1 LPLRGASLEAQRS
14 QGCYFL
20 PIAAGRTRLIERALR
35 EKHKNKKLSALCVFA
50 VNKIKIGAW
59 MFNFKSYTKA
69 GSIQEAIQ
77 LLQQNPGA
85 HLIAGGTDIL
95 VKLHKG
101 KGQFD
106 SLVDIHD
113 VAELN
118 FISRNDDGDIVI
130 GPLTC
135 FTHVAESPL
144 ICKHIPILSEAVLTI
159 GGPQVRN
166 MATIG
171 GNLCNG
177 VPSADSAT
185 PLIALNAVVTI
196 AGRDGSR
203 QMPLED
209 FFLGP
214 SQVALE
220 QHEMMT
226 AITVSYDNYAGYY
239 GHFYKY
245 AMRGAMDIATI
256 NCSAVCKV
264 EEGVLIDLR
273 LAYGVAAPVPIR
285 CKDTEDKIRGRKTS
299 SQLLDEIAEAVKSD
313 VSPRTSWRAAKD
325 FRLQII
331 ATLARRVVKQAILN
345 AGGTIQ

>member
-1 LPLRGASLEAQRS
+1 
-14 QGCYFL
+14 
-20 PIAAGRTRLIERALR
+20 
-35 EKHKNKKLSALCVFA
+35 
-50 VNKIKIGAW
+50 
-59 MFNFKSYTKA
+59 MFNFKSYSKA

-77 LLQQNPGA
+77 LLGQNPAA
-85 HLIAGGTDIL
+85 HIIAGGTDVL

-101 KGQFD
+101 KGNFD
-106 SLVDIHD
+106 HLIDIHD
-113 VAELN
+113 IAELN
-118 FISRNDDGDIVI
+118 FISLNDGGDLVI
-130 GPLTC
+130 GPLCC
-135 FTHVAESPL
+135 FTHVAESAL
-144 ICKHIPILSEAVLTI
+144 IRRHIPVLSEAILTI

-196 AGRDGSR
+196 EGPDGSR
-203 QMPLED
+203 QLPLED

-214 SQVALE
+214 SRVALE
-220 QHEMMT
+220 HHEIMT
-226 AITVSYDNYAGYY
+226 AITVSRGNYAGYF
-239 GHFYKY
+239 GHFFKY

-256 NCSAVCKV
+256 GCSAVCRV
-264 EEGVLIDLR
+264 EDQVLADLR

-285 CKDTEDKIRGRKTS
+285 CKDTEDKMRGRKVS
-299 SQLLDEIAEAVKSD
+299 KQLLDDIAEAVADD

-331 ATLARRVVKQAILN
+331 ATLAHRVVKQAILN

>member
-1 LPLRGASLEAQRS
+1 
-14 QGCYFL
+14 
-20 PIAAGRTRLIERALR
+20 
-35 EKHKNKKLSALCVFA
+35 
-50 VNKIKIGAW
+50 
-59 MFNFKSYTKA
+59 MFNFKSYSRA

-77 LLQQNPGA
+77 LLEQNPEA
-85 HLIAGGTDIL
+85 HLIAGGTDVL

-101 KGQFD
+101 KGQFHH
-106 SLVDIHD
+106 LIDIHD
-113 VAELN
+113 IAELN
-118 FISRNDDGDIVI
+118 FISQNDDGDLVI

-135 FTHVAESPL
+135 FTHVAESAL
-144 ICKHIPILSEAVLTI
+144 IRKHIPVLSEAILTI

-196 AGRDGSR
+196 EGRDGPR
-203 QMPLED
+203 QTLLED
-209 FFLGP
+209 FFRGP

-220 QHEMMT
+220 HHEIMT
-226 AITVSYDNYAGYY
+226 AITVTRANYDGYY

-256 NCSAVCKV
+256 GCSAVCKV
-264 EEGVLIDLR
+264 ENDTLADLR

-285 CKDTEDKIRGRKTS
+285 CKDTEDKIRGRKVS
-299 SQLLDEIAEAVKSD
+299 MQMLDDIADAVADD

-331 ATLARRVVKQAILN
+331 ATLAHRVVKQAIIN

>member
-1 LPLRGASLEAQRS
+1 
-14 QGCYFL
+14 
-20 PIAAGRTRLIERALR
+20 
-35 EKHKNKKLSALCVFA
+35 
-50 VNKIKIGAW
+50 
-59 MFNFKSYTKA
+59 MFNIKSYSKA
-69 GSIQEAIQ
+69 DSIEEAIR
-77 LLQQNPGA
+77 LLQENPEA
-85 HLIAGGTDIL
+85 RLIAGGTDVL

-106 SLVDIHD
+106 HLIDIHD
-113 VAELN
+113 IAELN
-118 FISRNDDGDIVI
+118 FINQNDDGDLVI

-135 FTHVAESPL
+135 FTDVAESAL
-144 ICKHIPILSEAVLTI
+144 IRKHIPILSEAILTI

-185 PLIALNAVVTI
+185 PLIALNAAVTVQ
-196 AGRDGSR
+196 GKDGSR

-214 SQVALE
+214 SRVAIE
-220 QHEMMT
+220 HNEIMT
-226 AITVSYDNYAGYY
+226 AITVTRDNYSGYY
-239 GHFYKY
+239 GNFFKY
-245 AMRGAMDIATI
+245 AMRDAMDIATI
-256 NCSAVCKV
+256 GCSAVCKV
-264 EEGVLIDLR
+264 DDDVLIDLR

-285 CKDTEDKIRGRKTS
+285 CKETEDKIRGRKVS
-299 SQLLDEIAEAVKSD
+299 IRLLEDIAAAVKDD
-313 VSPRTSWRAAKD
+313 VSPRTSWRAARD

>member
-1 LPLRGASLEAQRS
+1 
-14 QGCYFL
+14 
-20 PIAAGRTRLIERALR
+20 
-35 EKHKNKKLSALCVFA
+35 
-50 VNKIKIGAW
+50 
-59 MFNFKSYTKA
+59 MFNFKSYSKA

-77 LLQQNPGA
+77 LLGQNPEA
-85 HLIAGGTDIL
+85 HIIAGGTDVL

-101 KGQFD
+101 KGDFD
-106 SLVDIHD
+106 HLIDIHD
-113 VAELN
+113 IAELN
-118 FISRNDDGDIVI
+118 FISQSDGGDLAI
-130 GPLTC
+130 GPLCC
-135 FTHVAESPL
+135 FTHVAESAM
-144 ICKHIPILSEAVLTI
+144 IRKHIPVLSEAILTI

-196 AGRDGSR
+196 EGPDGSR
-203 QMPLED
+203 QLPLEN

-214 SQVALE
+214 SRVALE
-220 QHEMMT
+220 HHEIMT
-226 AITVSYDNYAGYY
+226 AITVSRDNYAGYS
-239 GHFYKY
+239 GHFFKY
-245 AMRGAMDIATI
+245 AMRDAMDIATI
-256 NCSAVCKV
+256 GCSAVCRV
-264 EEGVLIDLR
+264 EDQVLADLR

-285 CKDTEDKIRGRKTS
+285 CKDTEDKMRGRKVS
-299 SQLLDEIAEAVKSD
+299 KQLLDDIAEAVADD

-331 ATLARRVVKQAILN
+331 ATLAHRVVKQAILN

>member
-1 LPLRGASLEAQRS
+1 
-14 QGCYFL
+14 
-20 PIAAGRTRLIERALR
+20 
-35 EKHKNKKLSALCVFA
+35 
-50 VNKIKIGAW
+50 
-59 MFNFKSYTKA
+59 MFNFKSYSKA

-77 LLQQNPGA
+77 LLGQNPAA
-85 HLIAGGTDIL
+85 HIIAGGTDVL

-101 KGQFD
+101 KGNFD
-106 SLVDIHD
+106 HLIDIHD
-113 VAELN
+113 IAELN
-118 FISRNDDGDIVI
+118 FISQSDGGDLVI
-130 GPLTC
+130 GPLCC
-135 FTHVAESPL
+135 FTHVAESAM
-144 ICKHIPILSEAVLTI
+144 IRKHIPVLSEAILTI

-196 AGRDGSR
+196 EGPDGSR
-203 QMPLED
+203 QLPLED

-214 SQVALE
+214 SRVALE
-220 QHEMMT
+220 HHEIMT
-226 AITVSYDNYAGYY
+226 AITVSRDNYAGYS
-239 GHFYKY
+239 GHFFKY
-245 AMRGAMDIATI
+245 AMRDAMDIATI
-256 NCSAVCKV
+256 GCSAVCRV
-264 EEGVLIDLR
+264 EGQVLADLR

-285 CKDTEDKIRGRKTS
+285 CKDTEDKMRGRKVS
-299 SQLLDEIAEAVKSD
+299 KQLLDDIAEAVADD

-331 ATLARRVVKQAILN
+331 ATLAHRVVKQAILN

>member
-1 LPLRGASLEAQRS
+1 
-14 QGCYFL
+14 
-20 PIAAGRTRLIERALR
+20 
-35 EKHKNKKLSALCVFA
+35 
-50 VNKIKIGAW
+50 
-59 MFNFKSYTKA
+59 MFNFKSYFKA
-69 GSIQEAIQ
+69 DSIQEAIR
-77 LLQQNPGA
+77 LLQENPAA

-101 KGQFD
+101 KGQFHH
-106 SLVDIHD
+106 LIDIHNI
-113 VAELN
+113 AELN
-118 FISRNDDGDIVI
+118 FIARNDNGDIVI

-135 FTHVAESPL
+135 FTDVAESPL
-144 ICKHIPILSEAVLTI
+144 IRKHIPILSVAVLTI

-196 AGRDGSR
+196 TGPDRSR
-203 QMPLED
+203 QLPLED
-209 FFLGP
+209 FFIGP

-226 AITVSYDNYAGYY
+226 ALTISRDNYVGYG
-239 GHFYKY
+239 GHFFKY
-245 AMRGAMDIATI
+245 AMRDAMDIATI
-256 NCSAVCKV
+256 NCSAVCRV
-264 EEGVLIDLR
+264 ENQVMTDLR

-285 CKDTEDKIRGRKTS
+285 CKNTEEKIHGRKVSTK
-299 SQLLDEIAEAVKSD
+299 LLDDIAEAVKGD
-313 VSPRTSWRAAKD
+313 VSPRSSWRAARD